1 MKCVLSKIKAFAG
14 CWCLG
19 VTDRRGILM
28 EGDPE
33 RLLGEERGK
42 RVGNGAMESG
52 MCVSMQQTSSPSAST
67 AEKCVSGI

>member
-1 MKCVLSKIKAFAG
+1 
-14 CWCLG
+14 
-19 VTDRRGILM
+19 M

-67 AEKCVSGI
+67 AEKCVCGI